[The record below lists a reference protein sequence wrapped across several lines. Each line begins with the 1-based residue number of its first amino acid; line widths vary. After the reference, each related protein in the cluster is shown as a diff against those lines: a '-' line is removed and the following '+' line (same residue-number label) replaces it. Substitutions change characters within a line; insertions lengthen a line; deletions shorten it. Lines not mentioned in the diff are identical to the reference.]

1 MSAVNPTPLVIH
13 LSNTHSIYSEFH
25 SHRTKMFHNL
35 VLGLNSFLKR
45 LHSSENL
52 MHEDKLGGHEPHL
65 HLVHDPLSDTL
76 QNTQSEMYISNRNCS
91 EKCLSG
97 FFCCCLFVGW
107 DECCN
112 LQSYSAVSD
121 LLAVH
126 NLLFCEKEMS
136 SFRRKKSAYLDPVP
150 GLRRTHEKKQRGGC
164 HPQHVTQRQIFI
176 Y

>member
-13 LSNTHSIYSEFH
+13 LSNTHSIYSEFR

-35 VLGLNSFLKR
+35 VLGLNSFLRR

-76 QNTQSEMYISNRNCS
+76 QNTKSETYISNRNCS

-97 FFCCCLFVGW
+97 FFVVVCLLVWMNVVTYSPILQYLTYWLSTTCYFVKRKCHLSDRKRVLIWILFLGC
-107 DECCN
+107 EAHIKKKKGEG
-112 LQSYSAVSD
+112 AVTR
-121 LLAVH
+121 
-126 NLLFCEKEMS
+126 NM
-136 SFRRKKSAYLDPVP
+136 
-150 GLRRTHEKKQRGGC
+150 
-164 HPQHVTQRQIFI
+164 
-176 Y
+176 

>member
-13 LSNTHSIYSEFH
+13 LSNTHSIYSEFC

-52 MHEDKLGGHEPHL
+52 MHEDKLGCHEPHL
-65 HLVHDPLSDTL
+65 HDPLSDTL

-97 FFCCCLFVGW
+97 FVFVVVVCLLVW
-107 DECCN
+107 MN
-112 LQSYSAVSD
+112 VVTYSPILQYLTYWLSTTCYFAKRKCHLSDRKRVLIWILFLGCEAHIKKKKNREGAVTR
-121 LLAVH
+121 
-126 NLLFCEKEMS
+126 NM
-136 SFRRKKSAYLDPVP
+136 
-150 GLRRTHEKKQRGGC
+150 
-164 HPQHVTQRQIFI
+164 
-176 Y
+176 